1 MLHTTPLSHSAE
13 NNKRCRQLRDTVCQD
28 LSEPGTDLNQTLFAL
43 LVNTARFEFRF
54 RTLYQYML
62 DNKEQKW
69 QSAKE
74 EARIR
79 VQDLATIF
87 GSGIYY

>member
-1 MLHTTPLSHSAE
+1 MLHTSPLAHGAE
-13 NNKRCRQLRDTVCQD
+13 SNKRCRQLRDTVCLD
-28 LSEPGTDLNQTLFAL
+28 LSEPGIDLNQTLFAL

-69 QSAKE
+69 QSAKD
-74 EARIR
+74 EAQNR
-79 VQDLATIF
+79 VQDLASIF
-87 GSGIYY
+87 GSGI